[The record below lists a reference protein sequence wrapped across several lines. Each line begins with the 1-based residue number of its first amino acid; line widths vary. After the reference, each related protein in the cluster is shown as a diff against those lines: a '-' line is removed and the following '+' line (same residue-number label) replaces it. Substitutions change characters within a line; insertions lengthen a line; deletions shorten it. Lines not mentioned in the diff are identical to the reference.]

1 LLDRS
6 RQQHPAGDDDRRRV
20 TRAREA
26 AEALFLPKRLVA
38 EPVVVESPPP
48 SDSSP
53 GRKPRVLGISAQPIP
68 AEAAKPATHP
78 TSRMTL
84 EIAKSDIA
92 RVRTWMKYGMTVAQA
107 AAVYG
112 VSVDE
117 IERALRRG

>member
-1 LLDRS
+1 M
-6 RQQHPAGDDDRRRV
+6 

-26 AEALFLPKRLVA
+26 AEALFLPKPLVV
-38 EPVVVESPPP
+38 EPVAAESPPP
-48 SDSSP
+48 SGSSP
-53 GRKPRVLGISAQPIP
+53 GRKPRVLGISAQPVP
-68 AEAAKPATHP
+68 TETAKPATHP

-84 EIAKSDIA
+84 EIPKSHIA